1 MPGPGT
7 IFMGGPVQTGTRV
20 AGSNGNTVTDIGPAV
35 LSQSVT
41 LVHNGSSAVS
51 ATLYVPDGSQ
61 IVDIICDTTTAWNSA
76 TSDTL
81 SVGTA
86 AAGTQYAGSVDTK
99 TAAGRTRPTFTAAQ
113 LTNML
118 GPIADPGAVVATV
131 TPVGS
136 ASAGSTTV
144 TVLYVQTV
152 QIYTGS
158 T

>member
-7 IFMGGPVQTGTRV
+7 YFCGGPVLTGTQQNQSDAGV
-20 AGSNGNTVTDIGPAV
+20 AILTQA
-35 LSQSVT
+35 VT
-41 LVHNGSSAVS
+41 LTHNTTNAVS
-51 ATLYVPDGSQ
+51 ATMTIPQSSA
-61 IVDIICDTTTAWNSA
+61 IIDIIADTTTAWNSA

-99 TAAGRTRPTFTAAQ
+99 TAAGRTRPTFTGAQ
-113 LTNML
+113 LASMANVGSNTS
-118 GPIADPGAVVATV
+118 VVATV

-136 ASAGSTTV
+136 ATAGV
-144 TVLYVQTV
+144 TVVTLVYAQTV
-152 QIYTGS
+152 QLTGGE